1 MAKNE
6 ISTSTPKPWE
16 RQPNE
21 TPKAFDAFSVFR
33 DLDPQTRSG
42 VIVAERLGKSYSL
55 MQKWSQK
62 YGWVAR
68 AAAWD
73 EEKDRVKREAEQ
85 KAQIEDIKK
94 MRKRHTAVAVKM
106 IETAEAALKVIDPAD
121 VKPADVTRLMDS
133 ATKIERISRGDVGEV
148 IEERQGESVAPTVTF
163 YLPDNGRSNTG
174 DDDDEEE

>member
-1 MAKNE
+1 MAKNNPV
-6 ISTSTPKPWE
+6 ITTDPPKPWE

-62 YGWVAR
+62 YGWVSR
-68 AAAWD
+68 AAAYD
-73 EEKDRVKREAEQ
+73 EERDRVKREAEQ

-106 IETAEAALKVIDPAD
+106 IDTAEAALNAIDPAD
-121 VKPADVTRLMDS
+121 VKPADVTRLMDI

-148 IEERQGESVAPTVTF
+148 IEERHGESVGPAVTF
-163 YLPDNGRSNTG
+163 YIPDNNRNNTG
-174 DDDDEEE
+174 DEDEE